1 MNSLVLVVL
10 SGLLIML
17 LTILFVYVYK
27 RHEQETIKKKLGTS
41 RKKNFIKVFSFEEKI
56 MQKIGIPKERWQLFS
71 IGIKVILFL
80 VAILS
85 YKAVGWL
92 GLVIVS
98 CIAVNLYFNDKLA
111 KLLRESNVES
121 LDVTL
126 DFITIFKAEVSS
138 GSSVLIAMQKY
149 IVQLESTRTW
159 DKQFL
164 NNYIDNP
171 SIVKLY
177 DKYDYAHLNMVM
189 YIYNMAAYAEEK
201 GYSDTIETTIENIRN
216 NIIKKKR
223 YYNQYVAKSSEIIR
237 PITVSYYVGI
247 PFMVLT
253 VMDSTNGFW
262 TTFVG
267 LIAAIVMF
275 AIFFGFR
282 FSVFKMSKST
292 MEGIL

>member
-1 MNSLVLVVL
+1 MNSLVLVIL
-10 SGLLIML
+10 SGFLIML

-41 RKKNFIKVFSFEEKI
+41 KKKNFIKVFSFEEKI

-71 IGIKVILFL
+71 VGIKIVL
-80 VAILS
+80 VLIAILS

-92 GLVIVS
+92 GLVVVA

-126 DFITIFKAEVSS
+126 DFITIFKAEVSG
-138 GSSVLIAMQKY
+138 GSSTLIAMQKY
-149 IVQLESTRTW
+149 IAQIESSRMW

-171 SIVKLY
+171 SIIKLY

-189 YIYNMAAYAEEK
+189 YIYSMASYAEEK

-237 PITVSYYVGI
+237 PITVSYYIGI